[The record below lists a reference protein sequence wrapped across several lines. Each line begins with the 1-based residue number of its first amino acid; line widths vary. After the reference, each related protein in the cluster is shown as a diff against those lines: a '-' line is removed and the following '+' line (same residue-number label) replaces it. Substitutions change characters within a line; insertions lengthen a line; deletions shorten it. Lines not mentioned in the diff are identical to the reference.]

1 MSASTLAF
9 PTSLEEL
16 TPGWLTSALRVD
28 RADFPAIKAAK
39 AIPIAAGKGFLT
51 VMARIELDYEST
63 QTLVS
68 PPRSIVAKMQSPD
81 PTARAICAAMGIWQR
96 ECRFY
101 SDLAPRISSRVPR
114 SYFVGSDSKAD
125 AHILL
130 LEDLSALTPG
140 DQVAGASIEQAELVT
155 KWLGK
160 FHAACADRALVQSL
174 NWLPTLDQFFA
185 GMQPQLQ
192 ANLAKFLD
200 VFGSVVTAPRAAW
213 VCDLL
218 PRFSRFDWQS
228 LSTGQGLYDVA
239 WFIVG
244 SFPAHLRRANEHRL
258 LALYRETLL
267 SHGVDPGNVDE
278 VFEEYRRH
286 LLNIIAIS
294 PIFAMLDSSSER
306 SMSLFRNWLE
316 RIFAAAED
324 LNIGALIDA

>member
-51 VMARIELDYEST
+51 VMA
-63 QTLVS
+63 
-68 PPRSIVAKMQSPD
+68 
-81 PTARAICAAMGIWQR
+81 
-96 ECRFY
+96 RFY

-218 PRFSRFDWQS
+218 PRFSRSLVATRQPDTVVHTDFRLDNMFFDGAHDAVVFDWQS